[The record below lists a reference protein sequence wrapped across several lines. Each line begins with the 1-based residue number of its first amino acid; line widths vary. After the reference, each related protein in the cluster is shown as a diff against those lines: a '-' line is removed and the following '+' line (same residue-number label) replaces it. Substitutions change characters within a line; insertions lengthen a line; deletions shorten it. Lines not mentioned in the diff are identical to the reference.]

1 MNPST
6 RIWCFGQI
14 AREKKSHPKKLQNL
28 PKLVIFVWKRWAP
41 IKLNSR
47 FRTYRHMF
55 KIPFRVEHIKECHGK
70 FSKDGPND
78 CPHCN
83 KTVTGFKTLKN
94 HIRKCHY
101 GGGKCKDCDLVFKN
115 RTSKDHHWM
124 KEWNLEF

>member
-1 MNPST
+1 MFGRDGLRKNST
-6 RIWCFGQI
+6 VSSVCSDNNF
-14 AREKKSHPKKLQNL
+14 KLL
-28 PKLVIFVWKRWAP
+28 
-41 IKLNSR
+41 
-47 FRTYRHMF
+47 FRR
-55 KIPFRVEHIKECHGK
+55 EHIKECHGK
-70 FSKDGPND
+70 YSKDGPND